1 MLEPKDQVSESE
13 SGNTE
18 TSQVSTETGQTT
30 SKPDDFEVDLSKT
43 YKINPLTG
51 ESYTGQEIRQR
62 INESKLFRQ
71 KQSDFD
77 KATAEMQKKEDS
89 YKAEIQ
95 RLEAARQLAEA
106 NSRISKIENQ
116 QEVSQEEYDPFA
128 PLDLDE
134 EKPTMQYKPE
144 MYPVH
149 QPVQSD
155 PDEIEKRVLSKVDE
169 ILDKER
175 RQRAQIEAVQN
186 FTKAEKEARRIE
198 IKRNYNVL
206 TDDEVNEIINN
217 DDVATRNTLDA
228 NNYITTDPEEA
239 FRLVSEANKYR
250 QRAIN
255 LLAKAEV
262 KQERYDM
269 QQQRQ
274 KEIMTRSTAQ
284 QEKLVYSEKPI
295 TNPADEKKARQ
306 SYREIAEA
314 NAEQRRIMK
323 SAG

>member
-1 MLEPKDQVSESE
+1 MLEQKTQVSESE

-18 TSQVSTETGQTT
+18 TSQVSTETGQTNVT
-30 SKPDDFEVDLSKT
+30 PDDFEVDLSKT

-77 KATAEMQKKEDS
+77 KATAEMQKKEET

-95 RLEAARQLAEA
+95 RLETARQLAEA

-116 QEVSQEEYDPFA
+116 KAAEDDTYDPYA
-128 PLDLDE
+128 PLEE
-134 EKPTMQYKPE
+134 EKPTMQYQ
-144 MYPVH
+144 PVINPVR

-175 RQRAQIEAVQN
+175 QQRAQIEAVQN

-228 NNYITTDPEEA
+228 NNYITTNPEEA

-262 KQERYDM
+262 KQERYDT

-284 QEKLVYSEKPI
+284 QEKLVYSEKPT